1 MKRRVYRLI
10 RSVAGAAALAAA
22 TILPVM
28 AAPPAAVNSQFQAQ
42 TAAGSGAASRISD
55 LSLDQVVLLPGTS
68 YGPRDNSLYRLGEIG
83 NEFGLIDGIGVYT
96 GLNIDVASVIDS
108 YARDTFG
115 GLFALSPGLSSP
127 YLTQV
132 SGGAYGGLR
141 VMLADGLRFNFGQAF
156 SRAGRNPYLL
166 SGRGSWA
173 DLTDFDAPFDR
184 RNTDTLLAGLSWNFT
199 KWGGINFSAAQIN
212 ERGVN
217 TLGGGTDTLSRSH
230 LMTLGVSAHVS
241 FGSGWVT
248 TFSYNQASSQ
258 LSLNPVA
265 GEGAARSQSYGIAV
279 AKQGLF
285 GHDALGLSLSRPVGG
300 YTASLGND
308 MQFQVYGRDK
318 LVAGTLPETDIELGY
333 VTTFLDGPLALQAN
347 AAYQMNYNGQ
357 NKDALTFMSRAKIKF

>member
-1 MKRRVYRLI
+1 MKRNFYRLI
-10 RSVAGAAALAAA
+10 CSVAGAAALAGAM
-22 TILPVM
+22 ILPVQ
-28 AAPPAAVNSQFQAQ
+28 AASSTSVQAQ
-42 TAAGSGAASRISD
+42 AHTLPTPVKASRISD
-55 LSLDQVVLLPGTS
+55 FSLDQVVLLPGVS
-68 YGPRDNSLYRLGEIG
+68 YGPADNSLYRLGEIG
-83 NEFGLIDGIGVYT
+83 NEFGLIDGVGLYT

-115 GLFALSPGLSSP
+115 GLFAFSPGLTSP
-127 YLTQV
+127 YLTEA
-132 SGGAYGGLR
+132 SGGVYSGLR

-166 SGRGSWA
+166 SGRGNWA
-173 DLTDFDAPFDR
+173 GLTDFDAPFDR
-184 RNTDTLLAGLSWNFT
+184 RSTDTMLAGLSWNFT
-199 KWGGINFSAAQIN
+199 KWGGISFTAAQVN
-212 ERGVN
+212 ERGVSP
-217 TLGGGTDTLSRSH
+217 LGNAEALNRSR

-248 TFSYNQASSQ
+248 TFTYNQASSQ

-285 GHDALGLSLSRPVGG
+285 GHDALGVSLSRPAGT
-300 YTASLGND
+300 YTPNIGND
-308 MQFQVYGRDK
+308 MQFQFYGRDK
-318 LVAGTLPETDIELGY
+318 LGVGAVAETDLELGY

-357 NKDALTFMSRAKIKF
+357 NRDALTLMSRAKIKF